1 MKKCPVCGKI
11 YGYEQLRFCRFDGVR
26 LIDISSCEAPT
37 ILLQPH
43 EVPLKSREFTGSV
56 RQDEQDVSGFA

>member
-26 LIDISSCEAPT
+26 LVDIVLCEAPT

-43 EVPLKSREFTGSV
+43 EIPHKTGGPVESV
-56 RQDEQDVSGFA
+56 TGEYKINHFN

>member
-26 LIDISSCEAPT
+26 LDDISSCEAPT
-37 ILLQPH
+37 LLLNPD
-43 EVPLKSREFTGSV
+43 ELPTGGLRVENSE
-56 RQDEQDVSGFA
+56 RQIHPFS